1 MVYLTCHCF
10 IWMWFYMNYLQNI
23 SIYIK
28 ILSLS
33 NACWILDKPCHFSF
47 IFHEIICEFCL
58 LDHSQI
64 NVFSS
69 SIQLKLLFVSVFF
82 PSFCSGERWWFSG
95 QSWRASKR
103 ASMHSLVTSLCSGA
117 HNRTWT
123 HFFYMNTWPMT
134 SHILCQIGNDDR
146 SN

>member
-64 NVFSS
+64 NVFCS

-82 PSFCSGERWWFSG
+82 PVSVQGRDDDSLARVGARRNVLPCTLWWHHCAPVRITG
-95 QSWRASKR
+95 
-103 ASMHSLVTSLCSGA
+103 HE
-117 HNRTWT
+117 HI
-123 HFFYMNTWPMT
+123 FFYMNTWPMT